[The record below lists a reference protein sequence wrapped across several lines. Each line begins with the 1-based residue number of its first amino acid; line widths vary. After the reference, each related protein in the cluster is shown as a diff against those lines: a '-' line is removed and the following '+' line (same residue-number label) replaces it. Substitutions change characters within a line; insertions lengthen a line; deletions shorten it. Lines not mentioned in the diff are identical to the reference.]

1 MSNGAGGSNGGVGSF
16 IIGFVMMCGGFYML
30 LTAINVTSSF
40 GMSQRLYGFTAM
52 GGQYGITS
60 GMVMMPF
67 IIGIGMI
74 FYNSRNY
81 FGWLLAVGA
90 VTALL
95 FGVISS
101 IHFSM
106 RTMTAFDLITILVL
120 SVGGLGLFL
129 RSLRNI
135 EDKLDQL

>member
-1 MSNGAGGSNGGVGSF
+1 MSKGAGGSNGGVGSF
-16 IIGFVMMCGGFYML
+16 IMGFVMMCGGFYML
-30 LTAINVTSSF
+30 LNAINVTSSF

-52 GGQYGITS
+52 GSQYGITS

-67 IIGIGMI
+67 ILGIGMI

-81 FGWLLAVGA
+81 FGWLLAIGA
-90 VTALL
+90 VIALL

-106 RTMTAFDLITILVL
+106 RSMTAFDLITILVL

-135 EDKLDQL
+135 EDRLDRL